1 MEILES
7 FALIG
12 VITGLFVWYGIVIGR
27 RENGRVVSSGDAGA
41 RAGPE
46 WNARLRALRLLRRN
60 SRSRRGTSLNQ
71 CGIPAGITTTSPF
84 TSWRV
89 SPPVIDLPRF

>member
-27 RENGRVVSSGDAGA
+27 RENGRAGSSGDADIA
-41 RAGPE
+41 
-46 WNARLRALRLLRRN
+46 
-60 SRSRRGTSLNQ
+60 S
-71 CGIPAGITTTSPF
+71 SPGVE
-84 TSWRV
+84 R
-89 SPPVIDLPRF
+89 PPSGL